1 MELEDNLYHERFLVP
16 VDRLFCVLL
25 RDGTIRACPANGA
38 R

>member
-1 MELEDNLYHERFLVP
+1 MELEDNLYHERFPVP

-25 RDGTIRACPANGA
+25 RDVRIRPYRADGA